1 MAYIFLADGFEESEA
16 LLPADILK
24 RAGLDVCLVSI
35 TADKLVASS
44 HGFKIMADA
53 VFTEID
59 LTQAAAFIMPGGMP
73 GAQNLCDFAP
83 LREAIIKQNERGGLL
98 CAICAAPMTLGAAG
112 VLKDKRATCY
122 PGFEKYLDCQVY
134 TERLVE
140 EDGHIITGR
149 GPGAAAEF
157 GFTIAERLTSAE
169 CVAQLRQ
176 GMIYTPT
183 TYRP

>member
-1 MAYIFLADGFEESEA
+1 MVYIFLADGFEESEA

-59 LTQAAAFIMPGGMP
+59 LTQAEALIMP
-73 GAQNLCDFAP
+73 
-83 LREAIIKQNERGGLL
+83 EAIIKQNERGGLL

-122 PGFEKYLDCQVY
+122 PGFEKYLDCKVY

-140 EDGHIITGR
+140 EDAHIITGR

-176 GMIYTPT
+176 GMIYAPT

>member
-1 MAYIFLADGFEESEA
+1 MVYIFLADGFEESEA

-59 LTQAAAFIMPGGMP
+59 LTQAAA
-73 GAQNLCDFAP
+73 
-83 LREAIIKQNERGGLL
+83 
-98 CAICAAPMTLGAAG
+98 LGAAG

-122 PGFEKYLDCQVY
+122 PGFEKYLDCKVY

-140 EDGHIITGR
+140 EDDHIITGR

-176 GMIYTPT
+176 GMIYAPT

>member
-1 MAYIFLADGFEESEA
+1 MVYIFLADGFEESEA

-35 TADKLVASS
+35 
-44 HGFKIMADA
+44 
-53 VFTEID
+53 
-59 LTQAAAFIMPGGMP
+59 
-73 GAQNLCDFAP
+73 
-83 LREAIIKQNERGGLL
+83 
-98 CAICAAPMTLGAAG
+98 GAAG

-122 PGFEKYLDCQVY
+122 PGFEKYLDCKVY

-140 EDGHIITGR
+140 EDDHIITGR

-176 GMIYTPT
+176 GMIYAPT

>member
-1 MAYIFLADGFEESEA
+1 MVYIFLADGFEESEA

-24 RAGLDVCLVSI
+24 RAGLDVCLVCI

-59 LTQAAAFIMPGGMP
+59 LTQAAALIMPGGMP

-83 LREAIIKQNERGGLL
+83 LREAIIKQNERSGLL

-122 PGFEKYLDCQVY
+122 PGFEKYLDGAEY
-134 TERLVE
+134 TRELCTV
-140 EDGHIITGR
+140 DGNITTGK
-149 GPGAAAEF
+149 GPAAAF
-157 GFTIAERLTSAE
+157 IYGFCLLAQLTSE
-169 CVAQLRQ
+169 EKAQEVKE
-176 GMIYTPT
+176 GMLINELITCH
-183 TYRP
+183 